1 MAFTPESIAA
11 AYQQAVAAGIS
22 PETFAQVAQRDYGV
36 TPGQLVAAQATLV
49 GADNPVVQNNLR
61 ALPQQ
66 EVVNYLRAS
75 SPTRINVTGVE
86 NQGEGGGMVYT
97 APGGL
102 AGGGNMLRP
111 TYRAGSGEGAV
122 DTLTGFTRPLTP
134 EFDPTYAGGQFG
146 NYVGV
151 YDPQGNLVDIRF
163 QQQER
168 HGGFLSENLDW
179 IGPLVVGGAALAG
192 GLLGGA
198 SSAGLGG
205 SGAAGAGGAGGP
217 TAASLGGLDL
227 VGSDWALGALTGP
240 PGGLLPT
247 VAGTGLTAAN
257 LGAAAGAVGTAGA
270 LAGAA
275 QTARDVRD
283 VTRTGR
289 DLIDLTGDRE
299 ADTGGRTGVADENA
313 RLRDQIDRALRDAGL
328 DGGTENDSQDISDEE
343 YRRRIDEALR
353 DSGYDLNYDQYREIV
368 EDINNQRDTFRRE
381 LEDINRQRQQLER
394 ERQGGGSNQGNTTRP
409 PGTTDTT
416 NWGQIIGQLA
426 NVLGGANAANAAREA
441 AQIQAGLGREA
452 LGLQRE
458 MFERQV
464 GLQEPFRQGGLAAQN
479 RLMDLLGLGYSPEQL
494 ATMYRDRVGQGGAT
508 EADFVNWARSQGVSD
523 PRLMEARNMLLG
535 RTPDALAQA
544 YRERV
549 GTGGMSEADFVNW
562 ARGQGYSD
570 SMMGQARNMLL
581 GRTQPG
587 GGTIMSDFGSAARP
601 FSMDAFRADPGYGF
615 RLSEGLKA
623 LERSQAARGGLMSG
637 GTGKALQRFGQDMAS
652 QEYGNAFN
660 RFYTEREALLN
671 PLLSLSG
678 RGQTSATQTGQA
690 AQQFGQQGAQSLTGI
705 GNAMAA
711 GQVGQANAINQA
723 IGQGVSM
730 YNQGQ
735 NQNLL
740 NQVLA
745 RSMG

>member
-75 SPTRINVTGVE
+75 SPTRINVTGAE
-86 NQGEGGGMVYT
+86 NQGEGGGMTYT

-111 TYRAGSGEGAV
+111 TYRDVGGESGAQ
-122 DTLTGFTRPLTP
+122 LTGFTRPLTP
-134 EFDPTYAGGQFG
+134 EFDPTFAGGQFG

-168 HGGFLSENLDW
+168 HGGFIGENQQLLANLALGAMGAFNIPGLSGAL
-179 IGPLVVGGAALAG
+179 GGGAFGNIGAG
-192 GLLGGA
+192 AITGGFMGGA
-198 SSAGLGG
+198 NALVSDENVLRGAAKGAVSGG
-205 SGAAGAGGAGGP
+205 IGAAGREFFGNFLGRNTGGIDQEIFPRVGTYNNPFGGGIDGEIFPRTRVDGGGIDDEIFPRVQRDGSLRDTGIDDEIFPRTERDTSLRDTGIDDEIFPRTERDLTLRDDVGAP
-217 TAASLGGLDL
+217 TPVPPIDEEIFPRTPTDPNIDRPPI
-227 VGSDWALGALTGP
+227 VTTP
-240 PGGLLPT
+240 PGGDTGRPRVPT
-247 VAGTGLTAAN
+247 VPGVTGTDWA
-257 LGAAAGAVGTAGA
+257 
-270 LAGAA
+270 
-275 QTARDVRD
+275 
-283 VTRTGR
+283 
-289 DLIDLTGDRE
+289 
-299 ADTGGRTGVADENA
+299 
-313 RLRDQIDRALRDAGL
+313 
-328 DGGTENDSQDISDEE
+328 
-343 YRRRIDEALR
+343 
-353 DSGYDLNYDQYREIV
+353 
-368 EDINNQRDTFRRE
+368 
-381 LEDINRQRQQLER
+381 
-394 ERQGGGSNQGNTTRP
+394 
-409 PGTTDTT
+409 
-416 NWGQIIGQLA
+416 QIIGQLA

-479 RLMDLLGLGYSPEQL
+479 RLMDLLGLGLSPEQL
-494 ATMYRDRVGQGGAT
+494 AGLYRERVGQGGAT
-508 EADFVNWARSQGVSD
+508 EADFVNWARSQGVPDS
-523 PRLMEARNMLLG
+523 RLM
-535 RTPDALAQA
+535 
-544 YRERV
+544 
-549 GTGGMSEADFVNW
+549 
-562 ARGQGYSD
+562 
-570 SMMGQARNMLL
+570 QARNMLL
-581 GRTQPG
+581 GGPG
-587 GGTIMSDFGSAARP
+587 AAGTGMSDFGSAARP
-601 FSMDAFRADPGYGF
+601 FSMDSFRADPGYGF

>member
-1 MAFTPESIAA
+1 MAYTPESIAA
-11 AYQQAVAAGIS
+11 AYQQAIAAGVS
-22 PETFAQVAQRDYGV
+22 PETFVQVAQRDYGV
-36 TPGQLVAAQATLV
+36 TPGQLLAAQATIV
-49 GADNPVVQNNLR
+49 GAENPVVQSNMR

-75 SPTRINVTGVE
+75 TPTQLSINAMQ
-86 NQGEGGGMVYT
+86 NPGEGGGMIYT
-97 APGGL
+97 APGGVN
-102 AGGGNMLRP
+102 ALRP
-111 TYRAGSGEGAV
+111 MYGPDQEGASGA
-122 DTLTGFTRPLTP
+122 LTGFQRTLTP
-134 EFDPTYAGGQFG
+134 TFDPTYAGGQYG
-146 NYVGV
+146 DYVGV
-151 YDPQGNLVDIRF
+151 YDPQGNLIDVRF

-168 HGGFLSENLDW
+168 SGGFISENLDW

-192 GLLGGA
+192 GMLGGA
-198 SSAGLGG
+198 AAGGLGG
-205 SGAAGAGGAGGP
+205 ADAIAAGGAGGG
-217 TAASLGGLDL
+217 AA
-227 VGSDWALGALTGP
+227 A
-240 PGGLLPT
+240 
-247 VAGTGLTAAN
+247 AGTGAATTAATTATPATTLTTGQVLSG
-257 LGAAAGAVGTAGA
+257 LGAAGTAA
-270 LAGAA
+270 EL
-275 QTARDVRD
+275 V
-283 VTRTGR
+283 
-289 DLIDLTGDRE
+289 DLTGDLDDSINLRDVIDNATNQAGLGDLGDLGDVADLTDDQLRE
-299 ADTGGRTGVADENA
+299 A
-313 RLRDQIDRALRDAGL
+313 IDRALEEAGL
-328 DGGTENDSQDISDEE
+328 DVSYDE
-343 YRRRIDEALR
+343 YTR
-353 DSGYDLNYDQYREIV
+353 IV
-368 EDINNQRDTFRRE
+368 EDINNQRATFRRE
-381 LEDINRQRQQLER
+381 LEEINRQRQQLER
-394 ERQGGGSNQGNTTRP
+394 ERQGGGGNQGNTTRP
-409 PGTTDTT
+409 PGTVPATDTT

-570 SMMGQARNMLL
+570 TMMGQARNMLL

-587 GGTIMSDFGSAARP
+587 GGTIMSEFGSAARP

-637 GTGKALQRFGQDMAS
+637 TTGKALQRYGQDMAS

-678 RGQTSATQTGQA
+678 RGQTSATQTGMA

>member
-111 TYRAGSGEGAV
+111 MYGPDQEGASGA
-122 DTLTGFTRPLTP
+122 LTGFQRTLTP
-134 EFDPTYAGGQFG
+134 TFDPTYAGGQYG
-146 NYVGV
+146 DYVGV

-247 VAGTGLTAAN
+247 VTGTGLTAAN

-289 DLIDLTGDRE
+289 DLVDLTGDRE

-313 RLRDQIDRALRDAGL
+313 RMRDQIDRALRDAGL
-328 DGGTENDSQDISDEE
+328 DGGTEDDTEGISDEE

-353 DSGYDLNYDQYREIV
+353 DSGYDLDYDQYREIV
-368 EDINNQRDTFRRE
+368 EDINNQRATFRRE
-381 LEDINRQRQQLER
+381 LEEINRQRQELER
-394 ERQGGGSNQGNTTRP
+394 QRQGGGGNQGNTTRP

-479 RLMDLLGLGYSPEQL
+479 RLIDLLGLGLSPEQL
-494 ATMYRDRVGQGGAT
+494 ANLYRERVGQGGAT
-508 EADFVNWARSQGVSD
+508 EADFVNWARSQGVPDS
-523 PRLMEARNMLLG
+523 RLM
-535 RTPDALAQA
+535 
-544 YRERV
+544 
-549 GTGGMSEADFVNW
+549 
-562 ARGQGYSD
+562 
-570 SMMGQARNMLL
+570 QARNMLL
-581 GRTQPG
+581 GGPG
-587 GGTIMSDFGSAARP
+587 AAGTGMSDFGSAARP

-637 GTGKALQRFGQDMAS
+637 GTGKALQRYGQDMAS

-660 RFYTEREALLN
+660 RFYQEREALLN

-740 NQVLA
+740 NQALQY
-745 RSMG
+745 SMRRP

>member
-134 EFDPTYAGGQFG
+134 EFDPTFAGGQFG

-168 HGGFLSENLDW
+168 HGGFLAENLDW
-179 IGPLVVGGAALAG
+179 IGPLVVGGAAAAG

-198 SSAGLGG
+198 AA
-205 SGAAGAGGAGGP
+205 SGTGAGA
-217 TAASLGGLDL
+217 GGLDL
-227 VGSDWALGALTGP
+227 VGSDWAIGAATGP
-240 PGGLLPT
+240 TGGLLPT
-247 VAGTGLTAAN
+247 TATGLTAAN
-257 LGAAAGAVGTAGA
+257 TAAASGVTGAVNAGSLGGGLDLVGSDWATGAATGPTGGLLNTTTGGLTAANTAAASGVEGAV
-270 LAGAA
+270 
-275 QTARDVRD
+275 
-283 VTRTGR
+283 
-289 DLIDLTGDRE
+289 
-299 ADTGGRTGVADENA
+299 N
-313 RLRDQIDRALRDAGL
+313 
-328 DGGTENDSQDISDEE
+328 
-343 YRRRIDEALR
+343 
-353 DSGYDLNYDQYREIV
+353 
-368 EDINNQRDTFRRE
+368 
-381 LEDINRQRQQLER
+381 
-394 ERQGGGSNQGNTTRP
+394 QGGGVFPGPSTPTPGGGTPRP
-409 PGTTDTT
+409 PGGGGTTIPGVTGTD
-416 NWGQIIGQLA
+416 WAQIIGQLA

-479 RLMDLLGLGYSPEQL
+479 RLMDLLGLGLSPEQL
-494 ATMYRDRVGQGGAT
+494 ANLYRERVGQGGAT
-508 EADFVNWARSQGVSD
+508 EADFVNWARSQGVPDS
-523 PRLMEARNMLLG
+523 RLM
-535 RTPDALAQA
+535 
-544 YRERV
+544 
-549 GTGGMSEADFVNW
+549 
-562 ARGQGYSD
+562 
-570 SMMGQARNMLL
+570 QARNMLL
-581 GRTQPG
+581 GGPG
-587 GGTIMSDFGSAARP
+587 AAGTGMSDFGSAARP

-711 GQVGQANAINQA
+711 GQVGQANAINQT